1 MCVLMRYGRRSAAAP
16 TSRQRRRR
24 SGMSQCQLKQ
34 EAYTIREAVGVFNH
48 PEDLQGA
55 IDELLSSG
63 FDRAELSLLASE
75 HVVEQKLG
83 HRYEK
88 VSSLADDP
96 TIPRA
101 AYVSTEA
108 IGGAEGGLIG
118 GLMYVGAAATAGA
131 IVASGGTLATA
142 IAATALAGGAGG
154 LIGSILA
161 KWVGDHHAGYLQEQM
176 NHGGLLLWVR
186 TWAAEDEKRAVGI
199 LKKHSANGA
208 HVHTLPMT
216 DYSARMG
223 SAACGY
229 LDRDMVKMARLPQ
242 LRMLEKRRR
251 QECCQARQ

>member
-1 MCVLMRYGRRSAAAP
+1 MCELMRYGRPICCGADEPAAAAP
-16 TSRQRRRR
+16 VRNVT
-24 SGMSQCQLKQ
+24 MSVEQ

-88 VSSLADDP
+88 VSLLADDP

-101 AYVSTEA
+101 AYVSSEA

-199 LKKHSANGA
+199 LKSI
-208 HVHTLPMT
+208 
-216 DYSARMG
+216 
-223 SAACGY
+223 
-229 LDRDMVKMARLPQ
+229 
-242 LRMLEKRRR
+242 R
-251 QECCQARQ
+251 QTVPTFIHCQ